1 MPDLFETFARLLPR
15 PSRPSKPSTP
25 KPPTTAAAEAD
36 ARRAKITEKIEELKK
51 LNARITDVS
60 SQDFETQEAYNA
72 RKLRNAEGLIDV
84 DEPTDKSYVP
94 TPEVIKK
101 GYLWNT
107 KVSLKRNLTD
117 SSNKIIDELLA
128 KAAKV
133 NLNSTEVDQVNT
145 IKRIYTM
152 LQIRA
157 QGPAEYEAKLNDYSK
172 LLQGYFKAT
181 EDKKGWFRTTKG
193 RNTFKY
199 LRNAQANTTRT
210 KIVETSVKIQQMHAY
225 NEILGL
231 ILALTAKAHNKY
243 QSKTT
248 FEWLLQRSKERLTA
262 RGVKAKDRL
271 KDEKSNY
278 DLLNS
283 YVTKYD
289 SDAGIY
295 SLSTISAEYVYDIVA
310 SGKVRKLLN
319 LREELSAS
327 LKNAKDKVSWMSML
341 LWRGAVPLG
350 VAAVL
355 LVGLTSTTVLRTCP
369 PSGLP
374 VQDFTGKQVS
384 CPVAWSRNHWNSY
397 CSCKPSGAIYP
408 YPTTRQI
415 EVGRIPPVIGS
426 DVLQQIKGAFSID
439 ALSAVNQQLYDFA
452 LALQTHFLNL
462 IPGVLPVVSEAI
474 GLGLSYGLPTAA
486 MLTYRTVKGAQ
497 KTGTF
502 KKEFIELHKI
512 LFNEAN
518 KITFEDATQRKDLSG
533 NFFVFDQLL
542 PMEQEAINTFKNVFK
557 YGDVSDDDI
566 KKYLEKMLEGGQK
579 RQVRNLLSDVP
590 PEQASIFIEKA
601 RKEYPNI
608 VGWDLSYNPITQSF
622 TYDCAS
628 DPRITAWPEPGD
640 YSILNTTHCTTCKGA
655 KCPPPRSTTKR
666 GGYRRPYKTHR
677 KTRRKET

>member
-1 MPDLFETFARLLPR
+1 MRSNIHATIFSGISRGMPDLLETFARLLPK
-15 PSRPSKPSTP
+15 PSKPKPSKPSTP
-25 KPPTTAAAEAD
+25 KPPTTADAAKASAAKADAEAD
-36 ARRAKITEKIEELKK
+36 ARHAKITEKIDTLKK
-51 LNARITDVS
+51 LNARITDKDQS
-60 SQDFETQEAYNA
+60 GFETQEAYNA
-72 RKLRNAEGLIDV
+72 RKLRNATRLIDANWIA
-84 DEPTDKSYVP
+84 DDISSQTYITDS
-94 TPEVIKK
+94 TPIFETSKFY
-101 GYLWNT
+101 GT
-107 KVSLKRNLTD
+107 KVYLKRNLTD

-133 NLNSTEVDQVNT
+133 NLNPAEFDQVNT

-157 QGPAEYEAKLNDYSK
+157 QDPLEYEAKLNDYSK

-210 KIVETSVKIQQMHAY
+210 KNVVTSVKIQQMHAY

-231 ILALTAKAHNKY
+231 ILALIAKAHNKY

-271 KDEKSNY
+271 KEEKSYY

-283 YVTKYD
+283 YVAKYD

-295 SLSTISAEYVYDIVA
+295 SLSTISAEYVYDVVA

-319 LREELSAS
+319 LREELSTS
-327 LKNAKDKVSWMSML
+327 IKNAKDKVHWMLML
-341 LWRGAVPLG
+341 LASGSISGVVLG
-350 VAAVL
+350 GIVKLFFPTRVMVLDATSVTGYRNKIAPALLSVDMIKDGLSVA
-355 LVGLTSTTVLRTCP
+355 G
-369 PSGLP
+369 
-374 VQDFTGKQVS
+374 
-384 CPVAWSRNHWNSY
+384 
-397 CSCKPSGAIYP
+397 
-408 YPTTRQI
+408 
-415 EVGRIPPVIGS
+415 
-426 DVLQQIKGAFSID
+426 
-439 ALSAVNQQLYDFA
+439 QQLYDFA
-452 LALQTHFLNL
+452 LAFQSFFLNL
-462 IPGVLPVVSEAI
+462 IPDVLPVVSEAI
-474 GLGLSYGLPTAA
+474 GIGLSYGIPTAA
-486 MLTYRTVKGAQ
+486 MLTYKTVKGAQ
-497 KTGTF
+497 KTDTF

-512 LFNEAN
+512 LFNEEN
-518 KITFEDATQRKDLSG
+518 KIKFEEATQIKDLSG
-533 NFFVFDQLL
+533 NFFVFNQLL

-557 YGDVSDDDI
+557 YGNVSDDDI

-628 DPRITAWPEPGD
+628 DPSITAWPEPGEF
-640 YSILNTTHCTTCKGA
+640 SILNSEYCATCKGA